1 MNCSEETHLE
11 LDDCLA
17 AETAPFTEGWHV
29 FAIKSLAAGR
39 INYSTCVQL
48 PASVPFQSF
57 DVVELR
63 HLERERRRH
72 HFHF

>member
-1 MNCSEETHLE
+1 MNCSEETHLS
-11 LDDCLA
+11 LGDCLD
-17 AETAPFTEGWHV
+17 AETAPFTEEWRV
-29 FAIKSLAAGR
+29 SAAENLVVGR
-39 INYSTCVQL
+39 INYSTCDQL
-48 PASVPFQSF
+48 PASVLFQSF